1 MSGLNEFIKVRS
13 AHSRSTNV
21 ELDRSQDSLQRYI
34 PTGRSL
40 EVISRIS
47 ESLKLKQVCRSFSI
61 IGPYGSGKSSFAVF
75 LGALLQGQIDEGSKL
90 AWKTLKRT
98 SSTTS
103 AELQNII
110 RPLLKNDQAFLLGTA
125 TAQREPIDKTI
136 QRCIHA
142 ALKGQRKGSILSPK
156 SELALSKDKCS
167 GKDLLIAIQEIIK
180 HRPLLIAV
188 DEFGKNLESFT
199 DAPNESD
206 LFILQQV
213 AELAQTET
221 AHPLILLTLQH
232 LSFNE
237 YVTGISHSGRREL
250 SKIQG
255 RFEEIPYNDSPEQ
268 YRRLVAEVFFDRKP
282 KLVKQID
289 NWFAGWGSKFVKLD
303 FDSLFN
309 DVATKESFPLHPI
322 SLLCL
327 PELCNR
333 FGQNERTL
341 FSFLTS
347 NEPLSVRSYVEST
360 AWSPNQNL
368 PFVRL
373 DHIYDYFIRSASNT
387 VGSAELASRL
397 IEIETRVRDS
407 QGLGAYRESVLKSI
421 GVLNLVAS
429 GGTARSSG
437 DTLALAM
444 HDCLFDD
451 EAAADLREALLE
463 LEEKGLITYREF
475 ADEYRIW
482 NGTDFGLR
490 QRLQEARREAKL
502 TPLDQ
507 MLQAAIELSP
517 LVANRHSQEKGILR
531 VFSRTFSGGRIDES
545 FVPTDRSVFDGAII
559 YWTTSDEPS
568 IKFLSQTNK
577 PLLIATANI
586 KALGEVAAAAIEAF
600 AVEKV
605 TKDAISES
613 ADWVARKELA
623 ERNSHCRQR
632 LLALIETA
640 WSTSDST
647 WKVINPRNAVLSKKF
662 SVLRNLSTV
671 CDQIYAK
678 SPIVKNE
685 TISRRVLTAQG
696 ARARRILAELVIK
709 QSDKKSFAIEGHGPE
724 KSIYDAIF
732 ELTGLHRF
740 DNKSKNWIFD
750 FSFPKDESWSGVRD
764 QINGFLDGAKTNRTG
779 IQDLADRLQAPPIGL
794 KEGLINL
801 LLITLL
807 YSRATT
813 LLLYEHGSLIVE
825 LDDAIV
831 ERLLRN
837 PGHFAVKNLGIE
849 NAKLGTAIENIAR
862 SLQVMSASGSP
873 TLLDVARKLYR
884 DVHTLPAYSLNIES
898 KLSSEAVEVRRVIK
912 SATELDV
919 LIYEALPA
927 ALKFESF
934 KDPNNPLVQK
944 HVQQFAEKLA
954 SALKD
959 LKDSYPNLLVE
970 IRERIA
976 TELSALMGS
985 NTDLRATLVV
995 EAAQLREMVL
1005 DKKLKA
1011 FVGAILRENLSES
1024 EWTENLAMIIADGQ
1038 PPRSWREETL
1048 TQFGFSLKEICGT
1061 FYRLKIL
1068 LFEHAEPKNSDVTMF
1083 RVTVTHQDGSEFPR
1097 TVSASRAESDA
1108 LRHIMSDAIAKAALT
1123 LGDKDR
1129 AADVMMAILS
1139 DRDKKSS
1146 VQVAV
1151 DREEAN
1157 G

>member
-1 MSGLNEFIKVRS
+1 MSGLKDFIQVRS

-40 EVISRIS
+40 EVISRIL
-47 ESLKLKQVCRSFSI
+47 ESLKMQQGCRSFSI

-75 LGALLQGQIDEGSKL
+75 LGALLQGQVDEGSKL

-103 AELQNII
+103 AELLSVIK
-110 RPLLKNDQAFLLGTA
+110 PLLKNDRAFLLGSA
-125 TAQREPIDKTI
+125 TAQREPINKTI
-136 QRCIHA
+136 QRCVQV
-142 ALKGQRKGSILSPK
+142 ALKGQRKGSVLSSK
-156 SELALSKDKCS
+156 SELALSKDACS
-167 GKDLLIAIQEIIK
+167 GKELLIAIQEIIK
-180 HRPLLIAV
+180 HRPLLIAI

-221 AHPLILLTLQH
+221 THPLILLTLQH

-268 YRRLVAEVFFDRKP
+268 YRRLVAEVFFGQKP
-282 KLVKQID
+282 KLLSQVEK
-289 NWFAGWGSKFVKLD
+289 WFTRLSTKFAKSD
-303 FDSLFN
+303 FDSLFK

-347 NEPLSVRSYVEST
+347 NEPLSVRSFVEST
-360 AWSPNQNL
+360 AWMPNEDL

-373 DHIYDYFIRSASNT
+373 DHIYDYFIKSASNT

-407 QGLGAYRESVLKSI
+407 QGLGIYREKVLKSV

-451 EAAADLREALLE
+451 APAKELREALLE

-507 MLQAAIELSP
+507 VLRGAVVLSP
-517 LVANRHSQEKGILR
+517 LVANRHSQETGILR
-531 VFSRTFSGGRIDES
+531 VFSRTFSGVTIDES
-545 FVPTDRSVFDGAII
+545 SIPPNQSVYDGAIV

-568 IKFLSQTNK
+568 VKLVGQTKK
-577 PLLIATANI
+577 PLLVATASS

-605 TKDAISES
+605 TRDAIAEN

-632 LLALIETA
+632 LLALIESA

-647 WKVINPRNAVLSKKF
+647 WKVVNPTKSVLSKKH

-671 CDQIYAK
+671 CDLIYTK
-678 SPIVKNE
+678 SPMVKNE
-685 TISRRVLTAQG
+685 TISRRVLTSQG
-696 ARARRILAELVIK
+696 ARARRILAELIVEKSGIESFGIK
-709 QSDKKSFAIEGHGPE
+709 GHGPE

-732 ELTGLHRF
+732 EGTGLHRF
-740 DNKSKNWIFD
+740 DSKTKKWAYD
-750 FSFPKDESWSGVRD
+750 FKFSKDESWSGVRD
-764 QINGFLDGAKTNRTG
+764 QIDDFLNEAKINRTG

-801 LLITLL
+801 LLVALI

-813 LLLYEHGSLIVE
+813 LLLYEHGSLVVE

-849 NAKLGTAIENIAR
+849 NGKMGTAIENIAR
-862 SLQVMSASGSP
+862 SLQVVSASGTP

-884 DVHTLPAYSLNIES
+884 DVHTLPAYALNIVS
-898 KLSSEAVEVRRVIK
+898 KLSPEAVEVRRVIK

-919 LIYEALPA
+919 LIYESLPV
-927 ALKFESF
+927 ALKSETF
-934 KDPNNPLVQK
+934 KNPNSPLVQK
-944 HVQQFAEKLA
+944 SVQQFAEKLA
-954 SALKD
+954 NALSE

-976 TELSALMGS
+976 NELSALMGA
-985 NTDLRATLVV
+985 NIDLRATLVV
-995 EAAQLREMVL
+995 EAAQLKDMVL
-1005 DKKLKA
+1005 DKKLRA
-1011 FVGAILRENLSES
+1011 FVGGILRDNLSES

-1038 PPRSWREETL
+1038 PPRSWTEETL

-1068 LFEHAEPKNSDVTMF
+1068 LFEHAEPKNADVTMF

-1097 TVSASRAESDA
+1097 TVSASRAEAEA
-1108 LRHIMSDAIAKAALT
+1108 LKSIIDDAISRAAKT
-1123 LGDKDR
+1123 VGNKDR

-1139 DRDKKSS
+1139 HRDKKSS
-1146 VQVAV
+1146 PQVAL
-1151 DREEAN
+1151 DREELN

>member
-1 MSGLNEFIKVRS
+1 MSGLKKFIKVRS

-21 ELDRSQDSLQRYI
+21 ELDQSHDSLQRYI

-40 EVISRIS
+40 EVISRIL
-47 ESLKLKQVCRSFSI
+47 ESLKSKQGCRSFSI

-75 LGALLQGQIDEGSKL
+75 LAALLKGHVDEGSEL
-90 AWKTLKRT
+90 AWKILKRT
-98 SSTTS
+98 NSATS
-103 AELQNII
+103 AQLQGVIK
-110 RPLLKNDQAFLLGTA
+110 PLLKNGQAFLLGSA

-136 QRCIHA
+136 QRCLQV

-156 SELALSKDKCS
+156 IELELAKDTCT
-167 GKDLLIAIQEIIK
+167 GKQLLVAIQEIIK
-180 HRPLLIAV
+180 HRPLLIAI

-268 YRRLVAEVFFDRKP
+268 YRRLVAEVFYDRNP
-282 KLVKQID
+282 KLVRQID
-289 NWFAGWGSKFVKLD
+289 NWFASWGNKFVKQD

-309 DVATKESFPLHPI
+309 DVATKKSFPLHPI

-347 NEPLSVRSYVEST
+347 NEPLSVRSFVESAT
-360 AWSPNQNL
+360 WSPNEKL

-407 QGLGAYRESVLKSI
+407 QGLGTYRESVLKSI
-421 GVLNLVAS
+421 GVLNLVVS

-451 EAAADLREALLE
+451 EPAKVLREALIE
-463 LEEKGLITYREF
+463 LEDKGLITYREF

-482 NGTDFGLR
+482 NGTDFGIR

-507 MLQAAIELSP
+507 MLQATVELSP

-531 VFSRTFSGGRIDES
+531 VFSRTFSGGQIDES
-545 FVPTDRSVFDGAII
+545 FVPIDRSVYDGAII
-559 YWTTSDEPS
+559 YWTTIDEPS
-568 IKFLSQTNK
+568 IKFVSQSNK
-577 PLLIATANI
+577 PLLIATSTI
-586 KALGEVAAAAIEAF
+586 KALGEVTAAAIEAF

-605 TKDAISES
+605 TKDAISEN
-613 ADWVARKELA
+613 ADWVARKELT

-647 WKVINPRNAVLSKKF
+647 WKVVNPTNAVLSKKS

-671 CDQIYAK
+671 CDQIYTN

-709 QSDKKSFAIEGHGPE
+709 QSDKKSFGIEGHGPE

-740 DNKSKNWIFD
+740 ENKSKNWIYD
-750 FSFPKDESWSGVRD
+750 FSFPRDESWSGVKE
-764 QINGFLDGAKTNRTG
+764 QLNNFLAKAKSDRIG

-801 LLITLL
+801 LLVALL
-807 YSRATT
+807 HSRSTT

-831 ERLLRN
+831 ERFLRN

-849 NAKLGTAIENIAR
+849 SAKMGTAIENIAQ
-862 SLQVMSASGSP
+862 SLQVVVASGSP

-884 DVHTLPAYSLNIES
+884 DVHTLPAYALNIVS
-898 KLSSEAVEVRRVIK
+898 KLSLEAVEVRRVIK

-919 LIYEALPA
+919 LIYESLPV
-927 ALKFESF
+927 ALKFKSF
-934 KDPNNPLVQK
+934 KNPNNPIVQK
-944 HVQQFAEKLA
+944 SVLQFAVKLA
-954 SALKD
+954 DVLAELK
-959 LKDSYPNLLVE
+959 KAYPKLLDE
-970 IRERIA
+970 IRGRIA
-976 TELSALMGS
+976 HELSALMGS
-985 NTDLRATLVV
+985 NTDLRVTLVV

-1011 FVGAILRENLSES
+1011 FVGGILRDNLSES

-1038 PPRSWREETL
+1038 PPRSWTEETL
-1048 TQFGFSLKEICGT
+1048 TQFEFSLKEICGT

-1068 LFEHAEPKNSDVTMF
+1068 LFEHAEPKNADVTMF

-1097 TVSASRAESDA
+1097 TVSASRAEEEA
-1108 LRHIMSDAIAKAALT
+1108 LRLIMNDAVSKATLT
-1123 LGDKDR
+1123 LGNKDR

-1139 DRDKKSS
+1139 DRGQALSAEVENDHK
-1146 VQVAV
+1146 
-1151 DREEAN
+1151 EAN